1 MATAV
6 QSYSTVLRK
15 QIEQALAARGNGRL
29 ALALRLVRPGF
40 QTGYETLDAVL
51 QGGLPIAGTSEIV
64 GSRSSGRATLAA
76 AYLAER
82 TREGH
87 VCAWID
93 VQGDMSPEAAM
104 ADGMDLDRV
113 LWVRCAAAAAAATQ
127 PSPEPQS
134 LPPVEPSQRQF
145 RRDKSIGTPGVPNR
159 PLAESKAKPEARG
172 VQVASDRQPKRRGSL
187 LLKPQETPRPVL
199 VPVTSAA
206 APRRQISFDDL
217 PRLQAP
223 FTRPKRPWG
232 RLEQAIKSVDLLVQA
247 GGFGAIVLDLGS
259 IRAEFTRR
267 IPLATWFRWRAALER
282 TRTSLVVLSE
292 MGCAGSSAELMLRV
306 EAELPPHGTVMQG
319 LTYRLEVVRRRFAED
334 APHAKKLPGRA
345 TSWESL
351 PRWIAS

>member
-6 QSYSTVLRK
+6 QSYSSLLRK
-15 QIEQALAARGNGRL
+15 QIEQTLAARGNGSL
-29 ALALRLVRPGF
+29 ALAPRLVRPGF

-51 QGGLPIAGTSEIV
+51 QGGLPVAGTSEIV

-113 LWVRCAAAAAAATQ
+113 LWVRCAAASQ
-127 PSPEPQS
+127 PDHEQQP
-134 LPPVEPSQRQF
+134 LTPVEPSLRQF

-159 PLAESKAKPEARG
+159 PLAKPVPETRG

-187 LLKPQETPRPVL
+187 LLKPQEPAKPVL
-199 VPVTSAA
+199 VPVPT
-206 APRRQISFDDL
+206 APRRQVSFDDL

-223 FTRPKRPWG
+223 FTKAKRPWG

-259 IRAEFTRR
+259 IRAEFARR

-306 EAELPPHGTVMQG
+306 EAELPPHGTVLHG
-319 LTYRLEVVRRRFAED
+319 LTYRLEVGRRRFAED
-334 APHAKKLPGRA
+334 TPPAKKLSGRA